1 VCHVITRPHITLT
14 KDCFKTGSPGV
25 RTINAGETYVETF
38 TVTNDGDVAV
48 QNVVIHDTKNG
59 VTTDYVCSAG
69 PLAPGASCTFT
80 TPPISTTVADCPSIT
95 DRAVATADQVCPP
108 DAVCPSPATVSSAQA
123 TCTINVVCR
132 CELTIN
138 KEVACYLGQ
147 NNCGT
152 FGDVATG
159 VRDDSCPAFCYRF
172 TITNP
177 STTVPLVLTS
187 VRDVSSDGTSA
198 DLTSQFNAGGPIAP
212 GGSRTISVAPRTHCA
227 NTTNVVTAIC
237 TDADGTRHEVRDT
250 NIAIVLK
257 IDLDCVDL
265 LLHSSIDTDGI
276 SQGEINSDG
285 TVDPADNNHVTLPA
299 NTQNAPITLT
309 LTLRNI
315 GTATI
320 TVDQLIG
327 LPAGLYDCA
336 TGTPVDP
343 STLVGFDL
351 AAGASRTI
359 VLGCVDVSCP
369 GASFSISAH
378 GVASDQGGTLCVFNA
393 QGVRVGDTSDAC
405 PASVDCAPP
414 EVEAACRVTGG
425 GVLLPGN
432 VDHSCIDVPTTIFP
446 SVVNHLTVKKI
457 THGGQLGAPFAHM
470 DCGAILGNICIR
482 GNWSHTR
489 HYEGTGNPR
498 DVVDMSFHSETPKGR
513 YDSLFCAC
521 LGCCDPETGAFIPAS
536 SGGKFKKFQICNP
549 DDHKICGPQPR
560 PSPAN
565 AIIWSGVGR
574 IRPETDGGSNQK
586 ATEYVIFRVYIEDR
600 SEPGGNHPGG
610 AVEPADIYCFQAW
623 KTGIKEVK
631 RPDFSQVWL
640 DFRRALGEANCA
652 FLEGLSAG
660 AQPIGSLPSPT
671 VNGVTADI
679 QDCGPMYSGNHQIH
693 PVTGADAKCVD
704 ASQTPP

>member
-1 VCHVITRPHITLT
+1 LAFFGLATQSVRAHQSPANCNANRSSIDIVALSLCITNGGTARFQIDYENEGAGGCDITVTNTCFYCPGANGLPNLAACQPILTTVPTTFPSGFPLTTLAFFTCQVQVTSFAIPNVAQVRAQFFGVLHANASDSAAGDALKEIPITVFNPCIDVQQECVNPCTPIGQPIQIRGTVRNCGDEPLVNVTANNTLAGALILRDAGGTPLATPVRLAPGATAFFTGQFTPTGNLCGPFSNTTTGRGEPECTGGNRTDSDTDVCHVITRPHITLT

-138 KEVACYLGQ
+138 KEVACYLGN

-177 STTVPLVLTS
+177 STTVALVLTS

-276 SQGEINSDG
+276 SQGEINGDG

-359 VLGCVDVSCP
+359 VL
-369 GASFSISAH
+369 
-378 GVASDQGGTLCVFNA
+378 
-393 QGVRVGDTSDAC
+393 
-405 PASVDCAPP
+405 
-414 EVEAACRVTGG
+414 
-425 GVLLPGN
+425 
-432 VDHSCIDVPTTIFP
+432 
-446 SVVNHLTVKKI
+446 
-457 THGGQLGAPFAHM
+457 
-470 DCGAILGNICIR
+470 
-482 GNWSHTR
+482 
-489 HYEGTGNPR
+489 
-498 DVVDMSFHSETPKGR
+498 
-513 YDSLFCAC
+513 
-521 LGCCDPETGAFIPAS
+521 
-536 SGGKFKKFQICNP
+536 
-549 DDHKICGPQPR
+549 
-560 PSPAN
+560 
-565 AIIWSGVGR
+565 
-574 IRPETDGGSNQK
+574 
-586 ATEYVIFRVYIEDR
+586 
-600 SEPGGNHPGG
+600 
-610 AVEPADIYCFQAW
+610 
-623 KTGIKEVK
+623 
-631 RPDFSQVWL
+631 
-640 DFRRALGEANCA
+640 
-652 FLEGLSAG
+652 
-660 AQPIGSLPSPT
+660 
-671 VNGVTADI
+671 
-679 QDCGPMYSGNHQIH
+679 
-693 PVTGADAKCVD
+693 
-704 ASQTPP
+704 